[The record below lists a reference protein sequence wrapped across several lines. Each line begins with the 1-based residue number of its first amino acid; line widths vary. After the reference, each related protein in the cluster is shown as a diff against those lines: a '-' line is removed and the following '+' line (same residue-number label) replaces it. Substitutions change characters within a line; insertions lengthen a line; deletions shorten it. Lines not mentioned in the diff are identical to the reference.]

1 MCNLRL
7 NFLAGGNITPSSTL
21 SLSAVANRVT
31 SNASNAP
38 FYIKEGIN
46 FLYSAGAT
54 NEFSISGSSHFSGTA
69 TDSVWHAANGVI
81 NGASSVLNIDGAETT
96 GSITT
101 ITTTDPFIWAA
112 GSSTFSAAFQE
123 GIAFDGV
130 TLTSTQ
136 RNAICANQFAY
147 WGTSTPSGTC

>member
-1 MCNLRL
+1 M
-7 NFLAGGNITPSSTL
+7 
-21 SLSAVANRVT
+21 VANRVT
-31 SNASNAP
+31 SNASNAAI
-38 FYIKEGIN
+38 YIKEGIN

-54 NEFSISGSSHFSGTA
+54 MSSPSWEAAISA
-69 TDSVWHAANGVI
+69 EPPRYSVGHAANGVI
-81 NGASSVLNIDGAETT
+81 NGASSILNIDGAETT

-101 ITTTDPFIWAA
+101 ITTTDPFIWAG

-123 GIAFDGV
+123 GIIFDGV